1 MQERKSL
8 IPDGTV
14 IPVPE
19 HRRVS
24 TDVCCTIISSIFALT
39 LFIIACV
46 FYSSGKLYDSQLAF
60 TPPTSRS
67 RIRTLP
73 PTRF

>member
-8 IPDGTV
+8 VPDGTV

-24 TDVCCTIISSIFALT
+24 TDVCCTVISIIFTLT

-46 FYSSGKLYDSQLAF
+46 FYSTCKYPSTQPES
-60 TPPTSRS
+60 TPPISASKTP
-67 RIRTLP
+67 TPP
-73 PTRF
+73 PTNV